1 MQTLEWLRDSEVQ
14 VICSGRSKRSTC
26 PLGFLADQPECS
38 GDIVVNL
45 HDFERGAVSIEVK
58 KKL

>member
-26 PLGFLADQPECS
+26 PLGFLADQLECS

-45 HDFERGAVSIEVK
+45 HDFEREP
-58 KKL
+58 